1 MIKTGA
7 KILNELSTEAKGS
20 ARQRKNHNF
29 HQGEHE
35 VLQRMLNALC
45 PGTYIRPHKH
55 SDPGKNEIFIILRG
69 RTLVVEFDDNGHI
82 SDHIILDKA
91 TENYTAE
98 IPPGRYHTIIALEAG
113 SVVYE
118 IKEGP
123 YCQATDKNFAPWAP
137 EEGGDGAAAFLQ
149 KVFDQLCIRFQ

>member
-7 KILNELSTEAKGS
+7 KILDDLSTAAAGS

-29 HQGEHE
+29 HRGEHE

-55 SDPGKNEIFIILRG
+55 ADPGKNEVFIILRG
-69 RTLVVEFDDNGHI
+69 KALVVEFDKDGNI
-82 SDHIILDKA
+82 SDNFILDK
-91 TENYTAE
+91 TCENYAAE
-98 IPPGRYHTIIALEAG
+98 IPPEHYHTIIALDAG
-113 SVVYE
+113 TVVYE

-123 YCQATDKNFAPWAP
+123 YSPVTDKIFAPWSP
-137 EEGGDGAAAFLQ
+137 EEGSQEATSFLHRI
-149 KVFDQLCIRFQ
+149 FDEVGISCQ

>member
-20 ARQRKNHNF
+20 ARRRKNHNF
-29 HQGEHE
+29 HQGDHE
-35 VLQRMLNALC
+35 VLQRMLNALS

-55 SDPGKNEIFIILRG
+55 ADPKKNEIFIILRG
-69 RTLVVEFDDNGHI
+69 RALVVEFDDEGHI

-91 TENYTAE
+91 TEDYTTE

-123 YCQATDKNFAPWAP
+123 YCQATDKIFAPWAP
-137 EEGGDGAAAFLQ
+137 EEVGSDAAAFLQ
-149 KVFDQLCIRFQ
+149 KIFDQLCIDFQ